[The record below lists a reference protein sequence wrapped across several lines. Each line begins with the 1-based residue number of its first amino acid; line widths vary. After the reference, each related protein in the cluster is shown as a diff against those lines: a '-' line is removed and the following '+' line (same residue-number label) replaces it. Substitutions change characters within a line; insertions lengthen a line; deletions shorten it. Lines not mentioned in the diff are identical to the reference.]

1 MGGTPS
7 SSEPVGVAVGV
18 PCELARALAGKNA
31 RVAERRSRRE
41 NGRSPAETRVSD
53 RSSAED
59 VFGDDL
65 SVSDGAS
72 DDAASSRG
80 GATSVSRRWPS
91 SMSRSSEPRS
101 LLLESLGVLRG
112 RSPVSRAFEI
122 DISSAPAKPDA
133 KLAAP
138 EADRACPDR
147 VDLPTLRR
155 IFAMVASATGSQ
167 SGLASPSASPSR
179 CSRRLASSAST
190 EPSEPSDAARP
201 STRVA
206 PSRVEESPAG
216 SSAGRDPRDAR
227 CGDSGRRAGRA
238 SDAGS
243 AARVAGEAG
252 RSEPD
257 WTSTTTSLGC
267 VDMFRRARRARACV
281 GGAVSAAAPRKGT
294 RRGKET
300 LVRFL
305 VKALSRLTS
314 EDLPRSI
321 HLARCALVARRGP
334 EKSLPLSAERGPHR
348 RARSPP

>member
-1 MGGTPS
+1 
-7 SSEPVGVAVGV
+7 
-18 PCELARALAGKNA
+18 
-31 RVAERRSRRE
+31 
-41 NGRSPAETRVSD
+41 
-53 RSSAED
+53 
-59 VFGDDL
+59 
-65 SVSDGAS
+65 
-72 DDAASSRG
+72 
-80 GATSVSRRWPS
+80 
-91 SMSRSSEPRS
+91 MSRSSEPRS
-101 LLLESLGVLRG
+101 LFLGYLRG
-112 RSPVSRAFEI
+112 RSPVSREFEI
-122 DISSAPAKPDA
+122 EISSARKADA
-133 KLAAP
+133 KLAAT
-138 EADRACPDR
+138 EADRVCPDR

-179 CSRRLASSAST
+179 SSRRLASSAST
-190 EPSEPSDAARP
+190 DPSDAVRP

-206 PSRVEESPAG
+206 PSRVEESPAR